1 MICQLS
7 GYPIFSYEKNHRH
20 KIITYDGKIVSRNI
34 LQKSTIFV
42 LLRSRFF
49 DLRNLFFR
57 ILFLLFFFFFFLD
70 NAHRHSA
77 HLIYIWNRVICSSR
91 SLKCGCPSSCF
102 MDLRLPGFVPS
113 RTYNWRFL
121 RVCWKVWRPK
131 QFFTTSPITVLRA
144 SPTRNRMSVRTNFR

>member
-1 MICQLS
+1 M
-7 GYPIFSYEKNHRH
+7 K
-20 KIITYDGKIVSRNI
+20 KIIVIR
-34 LQKSTIFV
+34 
-42 LLRSRFF
+42 LLRTMEKSSHGIFCK
-49 DLRNLFFR
+49 NQPYLFYYDHVFS
-57 ILFLLFFFFFFLD
+57 IYVIYFSAFCFFFFFLFFFLD

-77 HLIYIWNRVICSSR
+77 HLLYIWNRVICSSR